1 MGSKKNKEIMLIK
14 IRYLL
19 ISFLLLLVSCSSS
32 KKIPFEG
39 ELIGLT
45 IKTTLDSEDAV
56 KFATSK
62 DLLYEG
68 GHSGLDIKTIGI
80 IKKIYN
86 QNIDINK
93 KYRNG
98 FFTEKDLIKKISH
111 KYTVLFVPGFLYESD
126 ITTGAD
132 FKKQRDLFH
141 KLEIKNKLIE
151 IKENGLVAEN
161 AKFISDY
168 IKNNNQDD
176 NLILVSAS
184 KGSLETALALGRYLD
199 EEALKKV
206 KAWISIGGI
215 HRGTYL
221 ADHAL
226 TFPKSIIAKIISWIE
241 GFDYSQ
247 IKDMSV
253 AKNEPLFN
261 SLNLPKHI
269 YYLQFIGVPLSGQVS
284 DEIESRYYELSK
296 YGPNDGLTTIEHELI
311 KNSHAVI
318 EPGLDHYYRDPQIDQ
333 KTLALLVTVLN
344 ELNYN

>member
-1 MGSKKNKEIMLIK
+1 MLIK

-19 ISFLLLLVSCSSS
+19 ISFLLLLVSCSST

-45 IKTTLDSEDAV
+45 VKTTLDSEEAV
-56 KFATSK
+56 KFANSE
-62 DLLYEG
+62 DPLYEG
-68 GHSGLDIKTIGI
+68 ENPSLDIKTIEI
-80 IKKIYN
+80 IKKVYN
-86 QNIDINK
+86 LNVEINK
-93 KYRNG
+93 KYRNA
-98 FFTEKDLIKKISH
+98 FITKNDLIKKKSR
-111 KYTVLFVPGFLYESD
+111 KYTVLFVPGFLYKSD

-132 FKKQRDLFH
+132 FKKQRELFQ
-141 KLEIKNKLIE
+141 KLEIKNKLIN
-151 IKENGLVAEN
+151 IKENGLIAEN

-168 IKNNNQDD
+168 IKNINNQDD

-226 TFPKSIIAKIISWIE
+226 IFPKSILARIISWIE
-241 GFDYSQ
+241 GFNYSQ

-253 AKNEPLFN
+253 VKNEPLFN

-311 KNSHAVI
+311 KNRHAVI
-318 EPGLDHYYRDPQIDQ
+318 EPGLDHYYRDPNIDQ
-333 KTLALLVTVLN
+333 KTLALLITVLD
-344 ELNYN
+344 ELN